1 MAQGQKKKLVE
12 ELIREYRVSGNQDS
26 AIDNLAAEHLRVN
39 DTDLHA
45 LNLIENSGGLTA
57 GELAAEAGLTTGAV
71 TGVIDRLERVG
82 FARRVPD
89 PNDRR
94 RVKVEVTPK
103 FYARAEKVWG
113 PISSDWEAA
122 LARKFTAEELERI
135 IESLQATNEVGRK
148 HLARL
153 RKMAD

>member
-71 TGVIDRLERVG
+71 TGVIDRLGRVG
-82 FARRVPD
+82 FARRVSDPD
-89 PNDRR
+89 DRR
-94 RVKVEVTPK
+94 RGKVGGGPK
-103 FYARAEKVWG
+103 FFARAGEGGG
-113 PISSDWEAA
+113 PVSSGVEAPPG
-122 LARKFTAEELERI
+122 E
-135 IESLQATNEVGRK
+135 
-148 HLARL
+148 
-153 RKMAD
+153 